1 VAEVYRILIVD
12 DERNERTG
20 IEKIGLPVSELRALL
35 SENHMDMQC
44 ED

>member
-1 VAEVYRILIVD
+1 MNVPELK
-12 DERNERTG
+12 
-20 IEKIGLPVSELRALL
+20 KIGLPVSELRALL